1 MAKLMTK
8 NENQAVS
15 TAYALALM
23 GAQMDSVKD
32 LKQVAAAIAH
42 NLEPHIDSNLA
53 EAAYNQFTGQGDE
66 K

>member
-1 MAKLMTK
+1 MTK

-23 GAQMDSVKD
+23 GAQMDSVKE

-66 K
+66 T

>member
-1 MAKLMTK
+1 MDKLMNKTDR
-8 NENQAVS
+8 QAVS

-23 GAQMDSVKD
+23 GAQMNSVKE

-42 NLEPHIDSNLA
+42 NLEPHMDSNLA
-53 EAAYNQFTGQGDE
+53 EAAYNQFTGQSDE

>member
-1 MAKLMTK
+1 MTK

-32 LKQVAAAIAH
+32 MKQVAAAIAH
-42 NLEPHIDSNLA
+42 ELEPHMDSNLA

>member
-1 MAKLMTK
+1 MDKRMNKTDR
-8 NENQAVS
+8 QAVS

-32 LKQVAAAIAH
+32 LKKVAAAIAH
-42 NLEPHIDSNLA
+42 NLEPHMDSNLA
-53 EAAYNQFTGQGDE
+53 EAAYNKFTGQGDE

>member
-1 MAKLMTK
+1 MTK

-32 LKQVAAAIAH
+32 LKQVAAAIAL
-42 NLEPHIDSNLA
+42 NLEPHMDSNLA

>member
-1 MAKLMTK
+1 MDKLMNKTDR
-8 NENQAVS
+8 QAVS

-42 NLEPHIDSNLA
+42 ELEPHMDSNLA
-53 EAAYNQFTGQGDE
+53 EAAYNKFTGQSDE

>member
-1 MAKLMTK
+1 MTK

-42 NLEPHIDSNLA
+42 NLEPHMDSNLA
-53 EAAYNQFTGQGDE
+53 EAAYNQFTGQDNGN
-66 K
+66 

>member
-1 MAKLMTK
+1 MDKLMTK

-23 GAQMDSVKD
+23 GAQMGSVKE

-42 NLEPHIDSNLA
+42 NLEPHMDSNLA
-53 EAAYNQFTGQGDE
+53 EAAYNQFTGQDNGN
-66 K
+66 